1 MRNAT
6 RHLSRFGRLAPRAAF
21 TGLLATGLLL
31 AVGLQPAAAHHGWT
45 GYDSSTLLTLS
56 GTIVEVEYSNPHV
69 MIKLEIPPGPEPEG
83 AVEFEEEEE
92 GIDDDQPVVLLV
104 VLAPPFRSEARGM
117 PREAF
122 QIGVPA
128 TVEGYLHKQDQME
141 LRAERI
147 TIGDTTVELR

>member
-1 MRNAT
+1 MRSLMRN
-6 RHLSRFGRLAPRAAF
+6 LSQVGRLASRGTLAA
-21 TGLLATGLLL
+21 LLATGMLP

-45 GYDSSTLLTLS
+45 GYDSSTPLTLS

-83 AVEFEEEEE
+83 VVEFEEEEE

-128 TVEGYLHKQDQME
+128 TVEGYLHKQDHME